1 MRRLASSAVIVVV
14 AMVVGVTTASSDQP
28 SGITR
33 TEVGRGTVATAYTVE
48 GGARTDVVVQSVRI
62 EPGVSAPWHT
72 HPGPE
77 VGIIKSG
84 TLTWLDGDDP
94 KCAAKTYTA
103 GQVVVGPGHVHQG
116 RNLGAE
122 PVEIVV
128 SYFNVPPG
136 GPATTP
142 AERPAHCPT

>member
-1 MRRLASSAVIVVV
+1 VNRLGSSGLIVV
-14 AMVVGVTTASSDQP
+14 ASMVMGMTAGKSDQP
-28 SGITR
+28 SGVTR
-33 TEVGRGTVATAYTVE
+33 TEVGRGTVAASYTV
-48 GGARTDVVVQSVRI
+48 GGDAGTDVVVQSVTI
-62 EPGVSAPWHT
+62 QPGAAAPWHT

-103 GQVVVGPGHVHQG
+103 GQVVVGPGHVHEG
-116 RNLGAE
+116 RNLGSE

-136 GPATTP
+136 APATTP
-142 AERPAHCPT
+142 ADRPAHCPA